1 MTFTFVGVKDE
12 TKTMNQQNLQQGAL
26 TASLFS
32 IDHRFTLT
40 KEAAQD
46 LRSTLI
52 ILLLIFF
59 GGKLFLMAVS
69 KMMS

>member
-1 MTFTFVGVKDE
+1 MTFHGVKHQN
-12 TKTMNQQNLQQGAL
+12 MNNQPLPQGAL

-46 LRSTLI
+46 LRATLI
-52 ILLLIFF
+52 ILLLVFF
-59 GGKLFLMAVS
+59 GGKLFLMAIS